1 MSTGG
6 GLLDLVARGKKD
18 TFFTQNPKISFFHS
32 VYQRSPAFTQE
43 VRLTQPRNRPEWG
56 RWVDFDLDPIGDIMR
71 TPVLLIDLPT
81 WLPATQAALNPTAL
95 TTDLSGVE
103 FGYMQD
109 VGPLMIEKVQVFN
122 DQIML
127 HEFWGQW
134 LEWRTAML
142 QNSTVYGDLAGRHQL
157 GPGKIAKAAT
167 PKQLRVYLPILGCQ
181 TPDDM
186 GFPMVA
192 TTAQRFRIRVFLR
205 PLEEIIEASDSRLN
219 PAPWSTTFVQKTSP
233 SDPGTQFQTSP
244 KTALKGPIITL
255 ETTQIY
261 LPRDVQDFLKRKT
274 LSIPYVQVQ
283 LSQFTIEDNKWDP
296 LIKSGVNVSLP
307 FELDFIGSVQRL
319 TVAVQ
324 TIASIQAGQR
334 YDISPP
340 AGGANTFFQALRV
353 NVGTQDRIN
362 KFPATVFREVANYYK
377 NQKEPR
383 APNGDL
389 LNVFTL
395 TFGPAETTKPLGTF
409 NMSRTQDVILYVD
422 LAAIALEPR
431 LSNRKCYV
439 YIFGEAWNLFE
450 VKDGRGKMLF
460 AD

>member
-56 RWVDFDLDPIGDIMR
+56 KWVDFDLDPIGDIMR

-81 WLPATQAALNPTAL
+81 WLPATQAALNPTSY

-134 LEWRTAML
+134 LEWRVAML
-142 QNSTVYGDLAGRHQL
+142 QNSTVYGALAGRHQL
-157 GPGKIAKAAT
+157 GTGRIAKAAT

-192 TTAQRFRIRVFLR
+192 TSAQRFRIRVFLR
-205 PLEEIIEASDSRLN
+205 PLEEVIEASDSRLN
-219 PAPWSTTFVQKTSP
+219 PAPWSKTFIQRTSAT
-233 SDPGTQFQTSP
+233 DPGTQFQTSP
-244 KTALKGPIITL
+244 KTALKGPVIAL

-274 LSIPYVQVQ
+274 LAIPYLQVQ

-296 LIKSGVNVSLP
+296 LIKNGVNVSLP

-319 TVAVQ
+319 TVGAQ

-334 YDISPP
+334 YNISPP
-340 AGGANTFFQALRV
+340 AGGANTFLQALRV

-362 KFPATVFREVANYYK
+362 KFPATIFREVANYYK

-422 LAAIALEPR
+422 LAAIAIEPR

-439 YIFGEAWNLFE
+439 YVFGEAWNLFE